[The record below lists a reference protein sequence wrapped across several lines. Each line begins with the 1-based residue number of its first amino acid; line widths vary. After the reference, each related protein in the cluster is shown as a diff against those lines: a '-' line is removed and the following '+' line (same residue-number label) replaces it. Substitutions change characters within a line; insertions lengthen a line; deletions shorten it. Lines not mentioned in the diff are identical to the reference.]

1 MLILT
6 LSGNHMG
13 FLVILQVM
21 VASLLQLPSILCII
35 STSLP
40 PQSLGVWGS
49 TASIF
54 SGGLFVPVG

>member
-1 MLILT
+1 
-6 LSGNHMG
+6 MG

-21 VASLLQLPSILCII
+21 VASLLQLPSKLCII

-49 TASIF
+49 TASVF